1 MKIRMQLCAFLLM
14 LCAAMFSQAL
24 AESASFEPIIRLTEE
39 GGTHAAVFLLEAR
52 DSACPMP
59 EGSISLRKTLQ
70 LKSAGSAGFGEIRF
84 DAPGVYTYTVRQIG
98 SGQAG
103 ESYDKTVYHLRVTA
117 YRTEAGGMAI
127 NAVLNGDGDA
137 KSDAL
142 VFHNIHPSSHT
153 SGSVSYS
160 AKTGVED
167 QWMWYFAGCVALICA
182 TFFVIRVLL
191 KDDEDE

>member
-1 MKIRMQLCAFLLM
+1 MKIKTKLCAFLLM
-14 LCAAMFSQAL
+14 LCAVMFSQAL
-24 AESASFEPIIRLTEE
+24 AESASFEPIVRLTEE
-39 GGTHAAVFLLEAR
+39 GGTHAAAFLLEAR

-59 EGSISLRKTLQ
+59 AGSISLQKTLL
-70 LKSAGSAGFGEIRF
+70 LKGAGSAGFGEIRF
-84 DAPGVYTYTVRQIG
+84 DAPGLYAYTVRQIG

-103 ESYDKTVYHLRVTA
+103 DSYDKTVYHLRVTA

-127 NAVLNGDGDA
+127 NVVLNGDGDA
-137 KSDAL
+137 KSEAL
-142 VFHNIHPSSHT
+142 VFHNIHPSGHT
-153 SGSVSYS
+153 SGGASHS

-167 QWMWYFAGCVALICA
+167 HWMWYFAGCVALICA

>member
-1 MKIRMQLCAFLLM
+1 MKIRLKLCAFLLM
-14 LCAAMFSQAL
+14 LCAVLFSQAL
-24 AESASFEPIIRLTEE
+24 AESASFEPVVRLTEK
-39 GGTHAAVFLLEAR
+39 GGTQAAAFLLEAH
-52 DSACPMP
+52 DGACPMP
-59 EGSISLRKTLQ
+59 EGSISLQKTLQ
-70 LKSAGSAGFGEIRF
+70 MKGAGSAGFGEIRF
-84 DAPGVYTYTVRQIG
+84 DTPGVHEYTVRQIG

-103 ESYDKTVYHLRVTA
+103 DSYDKTVYHLRVTA
-117 YRTEAGGMAI
+117 YRTEAGGMAVNVVI
-127 NAVLNGDGDA
+127 NGDGEA

-142 VFHNIHPSSHT
+142 AFHNIHPSDHT
-153 SGSVSYS
+153 SGGASHS